1 MTSRQHIS
9 LRSIYLISF
18 LIALHLGLPL
28 YINSSLLASVLGDQN
43 VGLVFTAASLAI
55 LLALGYFRHML
66 ERLGNF
72 LTLQWVMVAELA
84 ALGTFLAT
92 ENPIAITL
100 AMTAHMIAATF
111 IMFCM
116 DIFLENTSV
125 YRKTGVIRGK
135 YLTAMSVGV
144 LASPFI
150 VGLLLTD
157 SDYTKVYM
165 LSIGILAVVFIMFT
179 SMYRN
184 FDDPKYEKEDFM
196 AAWHAI
202 KEHRNM
208 LRICYTNFLLYLFYA
223 IMVVYTPIYLSKYIG
238 FSWSSIGEIFTIM
251 LLPFI
256 LFQIPLGWLADKKLG
271 EKEMLIAGFAITA
284 LMTGALT
291 FISSTSALFWALA
304 LFGTRVGA
312 SIVEIMNETYF
323 FKKTND
329 TNTPMLMFFRM
340 TRPIGFMVGPTL
352 ASLTFIFLDFRYLF
366 LVIAVIIL
374 TGIITT
380 LSLKDTL

>member
-9 LRSIYLISF
+9 LSSIYLISF
-18 LIALHLGLPL
+18 LLALHLGLPL

>member
-9 LRSIYLISF
+9 LSSIYLISF

-374 TGIITT
+374 TGIVTT
-380 LSLKDTL
+380 VSLKDTL

>member
-9 LRSIYLISF
+9 LSSIYLISF